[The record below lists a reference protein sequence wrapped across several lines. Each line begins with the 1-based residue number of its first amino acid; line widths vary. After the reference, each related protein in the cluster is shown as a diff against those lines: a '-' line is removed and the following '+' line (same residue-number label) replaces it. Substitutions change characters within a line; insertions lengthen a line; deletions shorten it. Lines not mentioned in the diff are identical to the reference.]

1 MPIHAPRTVIGAVLP
16 LPVTMMAFVPA
27 EGATITTP
35 NQANDMSIQLNPM
48 TALNAITLT
57 LPSEA
62 SSRIGQR
69 VFIRSSLEIGTMT
82 TVGATTV
89 DNAWVQFNPGDCVVF
104 FKSAAN
110 TWSRVV

>member
-1 MPIHAPRTVIGAVLP
+1 MPIHAPRTVIGATLP
-16 LPVTMMAFVPA
+16 LPVTMMSFVPA
-27 EGATITTP
+27 EGATLSTP
-35 NQANDMSIQLNPM
+35 NQTNDMSIQLNPL
-48 TALNAITLT
+48 TALNEITLT

-82 TVGATTV
+82 TIGATTV